1 MPSQSSPKKTGWQNA
16 GPNYPGLNLDQTI
29 DNTLYRHDTYII
41 SELVDMEVE
50 WGEAGG
56 DVKIGA
62 CFFNAS
68 VRTSF
73 FHRPLIEK

>member
-1 MPSQSSPKKTGWQNA
+1 MIHHNPSQNQPEI
-16 GPNYPGLNLDQTI
+16 LDQTI
-29 DNTLYRHDTYII
+29 DNTLYKHYAYII
-41 SELVDMEVE
+41 SELVDE

-62 CFFNAS
+62 CIFNAS

-73 FHRPLIEK
+73 HRPLTLSKSDR

>member
-1 MPSQSSPKKTGWQNA
+1 MPGI
-16 GPNYPGLNLDQTI
+16 PGTHDNHNHSHHQPEILDQTI
-29 DNTLYRHDTYII
+29 DNTLYKHYAYII
-41 SELVDMEVE
+41 SELVDE

-62 CFFNAS
+62 CIFNAS